1 MSVSKETNKLIN
13 HSLNLTSKLIESDTN
28 VSIIDLNML
37 ENLNT
42 NQSLNYIK
50 LEQNL
55 NQLELNSN
63 HLKQLKSEFNNHL
76 IELNYIEDKILIIE
90 DLINEINKWSIDLQ
104 LQLQHHQQQQQQQ
117 SQH

>member
-1 MSVSKETNKLIN
+1 MSVLKETNKLIN

-63 HLKQLKSEFNNHL
+63 HLKQLSMSHL
-76 IELNYIEDKILIIE
+76 AYTLLDIYLLTNLYRIRI
-90 DLINEINKWSIDLQ
+90 
-104 LQLQHHQQQQQQQ
+104 
-117 SQH
+117 